1 MALTVNQREAQ
12 DEAFSVSDYG
22 SVGDQ
27 RPYQIIRPAY
37 PAPEF
42 MKRFMYLN
50 QAIRECQ
57 TLCQD
62 QGRPFRLVKWGARI
76 PCQGC
81 SSNRPL
87 RTDRLPSFTV
97 SRSLNGLGSC
107 NCKRLYGPS
116 LDGFPDARV
125 VADVKPGGQTI
136 VYGPSGAPQLVGAP
150 NYVITTDPLGIEIDP
165 KKQPSMRYLQAVK
178 AAQVLASRV
187 GKTVYICSKL
197 GCRGR
202 KGAIPVVYVQ
212 PGGITRANP
221 AIPGGDVVVS
231 TVSPEH
237 YKELI
242 MESRGGSYLPANA

>member
-12 DEAFSVSDYG
+12 NEAFSISDYG
-22 SVGDQ
+22 SEGDQ

-42 MKRFMYLN
+42 LKKFMNLS

-76 PCQGC
+76 PCQAC
-81 SSNRPL
+81 TNRPL
-87 RTDRLPSFTV
+87 RTDRLPSFVV
-97 SRSLNGLGSC
+97 SRAGGLNGLGGC
-107 NCKRLYGPS
+107 NCSSGRALAGVP
-116 LDGFPDARV
+116 GAQV

-136 VYGPSGAPQLVGAP
+136 VYGPGGYPQLVGAP

-165 KKQPSMRYLQAVK
+165 KKQPSMRYLQAVQ
-178 AAQVLASRV
+178 AAQILASRV
-187 GKTVYICSKL
+187 GKKVYVCSKM
-197 GCRGR
+197 GCKGR

-212 PGGITRANP
+212 PGGIVRANP
-221 AIPGGDVVVS
+221 LSTGNETVVN

-237 YKELI
+237 YQELI
-242 MESRGGSYLPANA
+242 MESRGGSFLPADA

>member
-12 DEAFSVSDYG
+12 DEAFSISDYG

-27 RPYQIIRPAY
+27 RPYQIVKPAY
-37 PAPEF
+37 PAPKF
-42 MKRFMYLN
+42 MTRFMNLN
-50 QAIRECQ
+50 QALRECQ

-81 SSNRPL
+81 NKRPL

-97 SRSLNGLGSC
+97 SRSLNGLSGC
-107 NCKRLYGPS
+107 NCGRVYGPA
-116 LDGFPDARV
+116 LAGFPDAQV
-125 VADVKPGGQTI
+125 VADVKPAGQTI
-136 VYGPSGAPQLVGAP
+136 IYGPGGVPQLVGAP
-150 NYVITTDPLGIEIDP
+150 NYVITTDPLGTEIDP
-165 KKQPSMRYLQAVK
+165 KKQPALRYLQAVQ

-187 GKTVYICSKL
+187 GKTVYVCSKL
-197 GCRGR
+197 GCKGR

-212 PGGITRANP
+212 PGGVVRANP
-221 AIPGGDVVVS
+221 LAPGNETRVT

-237 YKELI
+237 YQELI
-242 MESRGGSYLPANA
+242 MESRGGSYLPADA